1 MWYPVKK
8 NLGGSEGIQY
18 IYSLYVPLR
27 HNKMPIKLIINEVVI
42 VSNFFSES
50 ICIRKKKIQESI
62 LNLQYV
68 MIRQIYEKLIGKIL
82 I

>member
-1 MWYPVKK
+1 
-8 NLGGSEGIQY
+8 
-18 IYSLYVPLR
+18 
-27 HNKMPIKLIINEVVI
+27 MPIKLIMNEVVI
-42 VSNFFSES
+42 VSIFFSES
-50 ICIRKKKIQESI
+50 IYIGKKKIQESI